1 MKYYIYIIVILF
13 TCSCNQ
19 SQPKETINLPEKS
32 LETNI
37 AINKTEVIELAKNYL
52 IKITPTP
59 KLSSDNE
66 NIFIDNGEVTYGETY
81 NESYYNYTIPKTE
94 VIIGDLNGD
103 KNNDAVVIVGKSL
116 GGNYSSAEQLIFL
129 NQNGKLILYLHE
141 VNLPEL
147 YFESIKDE
155 ILYGIVSSQNPDNNF
170 IGKKVKYQLI
180 EKKLV
185 EIE

>member
-1 MKYYIYIIVILF
+1 MKNYIYIIIFLF
-13 TCSCNQ
+13 ACSCKQ
-19 SQPKETINLPEKS
+19 SKPKETINLPKNS
-32 LETNI
+32 LDTNI
-37 AINKTEVIELAKNYL
+37 NINKTEVLELAKKYL

-66 NIFIDNGEVTYGETY
+66 NIFIDNGDLQHEESD
-81 NESYYNYTIPKTE
+81 NESYYNYTIPKTA

-103 KNNDAVVIVGKSL
+103 KNNDAVVIVGKSF

-147 YFESIKDE
+147 YFERIKDE
-155 ILYGIVSSQNPDNNF
+155 ILYGIVSSDNPDNNF
-170 IGKKVKYQLI
+170 VSKKVKYQLI

>member
-1 MKYYIYIIVILF
+1 MKNYIYIIVILF

-19 SQPKETINLPEKS
+19 TQTKENINLPKS
-32 LETNI
+32 SLNTNI
-37 AINKTEVIELAKNYL
+37 AINKTEVVELAKKYL

-59 KLSSDNE
+59 KLYSDNE
-66 NIFIDNGEVTYGETY
+66 YIFIDNGERTND

-94 VIIGDLNGD
+94 VIIGDLDGD
-103 KNNDAVVIVGKSL
+103 KNNDAIINVGKSF

-147 YFESIKDE
+147 YFESIKGE
-155 ILYGIVSSQNPDNNF
+155 ILYGIVSSQNPDENF
-170 IGKKVKYQLI
+170 VSKKAKYQLI

>member
-1 MKYYIYIIVILF
+1 MKYYIYIIVILITF
-13 TCSCNQ
+13 SCNK
-19 SQPKETINLPEKS
+19 SQHKETINLPKKS
-32 LETNI
+32 LDTNI
-37 AINKTEVIELAKNYL
+37 DINKTEVLELAKNYL

-59 KLSSDNE
+59 KLYTDDE
-66 NIFIDNGEVTYGETY
+66 NIFIDNGEFPHGDTDNET
-81 NESYYNYTIPKTE
+81 YYNYTIPKTE

-103 KNNDAVVIVGKSL
+103 KNNDAVVNVGKSY

-141 VNLPEL
+141 VNLPKL
-147 YFESIKDE
+147 YFETIKSE
-155 ILYGIVSSQNPDNNF
+155 ILYGIVSSENPDDNF
-170 IGKKVKYQLI
+170 IDKKVKYQLI

>member
-1 MKYYIYIIVILF
+1 MKYYIFIIVILIAG
-13 TCSCNQ
+13 SCNQ
-19 SQPKETINLPEKS
+19 QQSKESTDAPKSSTETK
-32 LETNI
+32 I
-37 AINKTEVIELAKNYL
+37 AINKTEVLELAKNYL

-66 NIFIDNGEVTYGETY
+66 YIFIDNGDRPDGEKD
-81 NESYYNYTIPKTE
+81 NDSYYNYTIPKKD

-103 KNNDAVVIVGKSL
+103 KKDDAEVHLVKSY
-116 GGNYSSAEQLIFL
+116 GGNAASTEQLIFL

-141 VNLPEL
+141 VNLPEVL
-147 YFESIKDE
+147 FVSLRDGV
-155 ILYGIVSSQNPDNNF
+155 LYGIVSTRDADYKMVDKN
-170 IGKKVKYQLI
+170 VKYQLI

>member
-1 MKYYIYIIVILF
+1 MKYYIFIIVILF
-13 TCSCNQ
+13 AGSCNP
-19 SQPKETINLPEKS
+19 QPGKETTNAPKS
-32 LETNI
+32 NVETNI
-37 AINKTEVIELAKNYL
+37 AIDKTEVLELAKNYL

-66 NIFIDNGEVTYGETY
+66 YIFVDNGERPDGEID
-81 NESYYNYTIPKTE
+81 NESYYNYTIPKND

-103 KNNDAVVIVGKSL
+103 KKDDAEVHLVKSY
-116 GGNYSSAEQLIFL
+116 GGNAASTEQLIFL

-141 VNLPEL
+141 VNLPEVL
-147 YFESIKDE
+147 FESLKDGV
-155 ILYGIVSSQNPDNNF
+155 LYGIVSTRDADYKM
-170 IGKKVKYQLI
+170 IDKHVKYQLI